1 MIYVSMQKRQGLI
14 MRENEKKDQALQE
27 KTNPVF
33 NTAKTTLFQLARN
46 GNPYASAIVEKM
58 GLTADTQKSKS
69 FSMSQVEETTFR
81 LVLETRYQTMG
92 NLACESGFPVHA
104 DLPCGYTPRAIE
116 TAEQGTEYI
125 GMDLPAVI
133 SEMSDI
139 IPPLLDGKKRELVR
153 FCAVDA
159 TNYAS
164 LEKALRGVKGN
175 LCINT
180 EGLLMYF
187 SGAEIHSFLDNIKKM
202 LDTHGGCWITSDP
215 EIEPEHLRIRGAIRP
230 DASEKEAMHLLQ
242 EKADVSVLQNPMMV
256 RFGHEEEDIQ
266 RVHGVLKDHGLK
278 AERILIAGGIAE
290 TKAFSELSAEQGKA
304 VLKAAEEI
312 AFWKI
317 ISLGTAVSRAEAGH
331 SFAIFDSLA
340 GDGLELRITGRLDSL
355 TAPQLLEVFERR
367 NAAGGIRKVR
377 VDCHALDYI
386 SSAGLRVL
394 LIMQK
399 KCEDGV
405 SLSGVNETV
414 GEILDQ
420 TGFSEILDVEG

>member
-1 MIYVSMQKRQGLI
+1 MML
-14 MRENEKKDQALQE
+14 ENEKEDQALLE

-69 FSMSQVEETTFR
+69 FSMSREEEATFR
-81 LVLETRYQTMG
+81 LVVETRYQTMG
-92 NLACESGFPVHA
+92 KLARESGLPVHA

-139 IPPLLDGKKRELVR
+139 VPSLLDGKKRELVR

-164 LEKALRGVKGN
+164 LEKALRDVKGN

-187 SGAEIHSFLDNIKKM
+187 SAAEIHSFLDNIRKI
-202 LDTHGGCWITSDP
+202 LDSHGGCWITSDP
-215 EIEPEHLRIRGAIRP
+215 EIEPEHLRFREAIRP
-230 DASEKEAMHLLQ
+230 DASEKEALHLLR
-242 EKADVSVLQNPMMV
+242 EKADVSVLENPMMV
-256 RFGHEEEDIQ
+256 RFGHEEEDIR

-278 AERILIAGGIAE
+278 AERIRIAGGIAE
-290 TKAFSELSAEQGKA
+290 TKAFSALSAEQGKA

-317 ISLGTAVSRAEAGH
+317 VSSGTAVSREEAGH

-340 GDGLELRITGRLDSL
+340 GNGLELRITGRLDSL
-355 TAPQLLEVFERR
+355 TAPQLLEVFEKR

-386 SSAGLRVL
+386 SSAGLRIL
-394 LIMQK
+394 LIMK
-399 KCEDGV
+399 KNCEEGI

-420 TGFSEILDVEG
+420 TGFGGILDVEG

>member
-1 MIYVSMQKRQGLI
+1 MML
-14 MRENEKKDQALQE
+14 ENEKKDQALLE

-69 FSMSQVEETTFR
+69 FSMSREEEATFR
-81 LVLETRYQTMG
+81 LVVETRYQTMG
-92 NLACESGFPVHA
+92 KLACESGLPVHA

-139 IPPLLDGKKRELVR
+139 IPSLLDGKKRELVR

-164 LEKALRGVKGN
+164 LEKALRDVKGN

-187 SGAEIHSFLDNIKKM
+187 SAAEIHSFLDNIRKI
-202 LDTHGGCWITSDP
+202 LDSPGGCWITSDP
-215 EIEPEHLRIRGAIRP
+215 EIEPEHLRFREAIRP
-230 DASEKEAMHLLQ
+230 DASEKEALHLLQ
-242 EKADVSVLQNPMMV
+242 EKADVSVLENPMMV
-256 RFGHEEEDIQ
+256 RFGHEEEDIR

-278 AERILIAGGIAE
+278 AERIRIAGGIAE
-290 TKAFSELSAEQGKA
+290 TKAFSALSAEQGKA

-317 ISLGTAVSRAEAGH
+317 VSAGPAVSRAEAEH
-331 SFAIFDSLA
+331 SFAICDSLA
-340 GDGLELRITGRLDSL
+340 GDRLELRITGRLDSL
-355 TAPQLLEVFERR
+355 TAPQLLEVFEKQ
-367 NAAGGIRKVR
+367 NAAGGIRRVR

-394 LIMQK
+394 LIMRK
-399 KCEDGV
+399 KCEEGV
-405 SLSGVNETV
+405 SLSGINETV

-420 TGFSEILDVEG
+420 TGFSDILDAEG